1 MKSSA
6 SKKFLF
12 GLFFLLLIFS
22 SSTAHSAVQQS
33 RAFKIK
39 TPSFAVSKIPFRLE
53 ITALT
58 PEGKKDS
65 TFTGPAY
72 FENLFVEENGQILA
86 LVNSPPFKNG
96 KLILKNA
103 VFPKSGT
110 QVFRIRSEEKKA
122 PFSLRVIP
130 GILTILP
137 PLLAIF
143 LALIFRQVVISLFS
157 GVWLGAIFIY
167 NYNILTGYLKSLDTY
182 IVNSLVDHSHASII
196 VFSLCLGGM
205 VGIISKA
212 GGTAG
217 IVETISKFA
226 KKPRGGQIAAWA
238 MGLFIFFDDYANTL
252 IVGNTM
258 RPFTDRLRISRE
270 KLSYIV
276 DSTAAPVVSVAVIS
290 TWVGFQVGLIQS
302 AFDSLG
308 LHKDAYFIFLQTIP
322 YSYYSWVTIAFVF
335 LVAFLMRDFGPMYKA
350 EKRSFS
356 TGFVLSKN
364 AQPLADTESFDILN
378 KDTDIPLRWYNAII
392 PILILIF
399 VTFIGMYFTGLQ
411 ALGKSAG
418 QVRFGE
424 IIGNADSFAAL
435 TWGTV
440 TGIFVAAV
448 LAISQKILTL
458 QETFTAWLG
467 GVKAMVLAMVILVLA
482 WAIGQISADLHT
494 ADYVVEA
501 TRGLFSPRLLP
512 AITFTIAA
520 FISFATGTSWAT
532 MAILT
537 PIVIPIAYKMT
548 GTAQFSADLSHTI
561 LLGTIG
567 AVLSGS
573 IFGDHCSPISDT
585 TIMSSMASAA
595 DHIDHVRTQLPYALA
610 AAGIALVFGYLP
622 AGWDFHPLITI
633 PMGIVVIVLLL
644 LTIGKRPDR

>member
-1 MKSSA
+1 MKHRIF
-6 SKKFLF
+6 KNLLI
-12 GLFFLLLIFS
+12 GLFLLPSVLS
-22 SSTAHSAVQQS
+22 AEAAHSAVQRPQ
-33 RAFKIK
+33 AFTIK
-39 TPSFAVSKIPFRLE
+39 APAFAVSKIPFRLE

-58 PEGKKDS
+58 PDGKRDFS
-65 TFTGPAY
+65 FTGPAF

-86 LVNSPPFKNG
+86 LVKSPPFKNG
-96 KLILKNA
+96 LLILKNA
-103 VFPKSGT
+103 VLPKSGT
-110 QVFRIRSEEKKA
+110 QVFRIRSDQKRA
-122 PFSLRVIP
+122 RFSLRVIP

-167 NYNILTGYLKSLDTY
+167 NNNILTGYLKSLDTY

-217 IVETISKFA
+217 IVEAISKFA

-258 RPFTDRLRISRE
+258 RPFTDRLKISRE

-322 YSYYSWVTIAFVF
+322 YSYYSWITIAFVF
-335 LVAFLMRDFGPMYKA
+335 LVALLMRDFGPMYKA
-350 EKRSFS
+350 EKRSLS

-378 KDTDIPLRWYNAII
+378 KEADIPLRWYNAII
-392 PILILIF
+392 PILILIV

-418 QVRFGE
+418 HVRFGE

-440 TGIFVAAV
+440 TGILVAAV

-494 ADYVVEA
+494 ADYVVET

-548 GTAQFSADLSHTI
+548 GTALFSADLSHTI

-633 PMGIVVIVLLL
+633 PMGIGVIVLLL
-644 LTIGKRPDR
+644 LVIGKRPDR